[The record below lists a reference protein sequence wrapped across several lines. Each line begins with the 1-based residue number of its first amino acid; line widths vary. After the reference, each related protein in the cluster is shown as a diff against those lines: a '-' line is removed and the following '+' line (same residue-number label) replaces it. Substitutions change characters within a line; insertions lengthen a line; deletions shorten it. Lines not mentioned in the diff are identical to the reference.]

1 MKKKNLLL
9 AALAITALAG
19 CSDDSFVGDQEALN
33 AGINGNGEITF
44 GSTFKA
50 ITRAGDHVG
59 ADAADLLGGKF
70 YVGGYK
76 HDGSAYSTVFDNY
89 LVQWGANTAGTTTDN
104 TSDWKYV
111 GLTPLRFHITSGD
124 QTIKYWDFAASY
136 YNFVA
141 YSPGKDQ
148 SIIIASSEGHPTTN
162 EILASAI
169 DQNNL
174 ETAAYTLQGSAVD
187 LGECYIANLVTAKKS
202 GASAPDI
209 NYKDEVAIKFRRLG
223 SKVRIALYET
233 IPGYSVRNVTFYAA
247 DGTPIK
253 YGADGYVA
261 PTTTPTLFAASNIFH
276 TTGTMT
282 IYFPTI
288 GTTNR
293 EKSDYNKAHVTFA
306 PGTGDEESSTMT
318 FDALNYET
326 TKAKWEDNRLDYT
339 GNENVYLKRTAAAP
353 SFAGTDPYYVTVL
366 PDEAGNVLELRVDYT
381 LEAIDGTKETI
392 KIHGAKAFVP
402 QVYAQWK
409 PNYAYTYLFK
419 ISDNT
424 NGWTSELTTDP
435 AGLYPITFDAIV
447 LDSEEGTQ
455 STITTVATPAITTY
469 QKGHVYNDGTPDDD
483 YKTGKDIYVMVQD
496 AELKTN
502 LDSKGQL
509 YTVTGSNITEATV
522 MDALNIQTST
532 SGSTITGRNGIAL
545 TTASSTAVVEIAATD
560 SPDGNAVS
568 VTKKVT
574 LSARPDDWG
583 TNYYTDAACTSAAG
597 DYANGEYYRKNT
609 AAKFTPSAGT
619 YAYAYEVSDET
630 DTDIYSAVNFAKD
643 ASAPDGWDASDASKM
658 EWYKDP
664 DGNTK
669 CSGAWDSSTFDSTNG
684 KTYYRHYT
692 NLNKVY
698 SVKVIK
704 VVAGS

>member
-1 MKKKNLLL
+1 MSMKKKNLLL

-19 CSDDSFVGDQEALN
+19 CSDDTFVGDQEALN

-174 ETAAYTLQGSAVD
+174 ETAAYTLQGSAED
-187 LGECYIANLVTAKKS
+187 LGECYIADLVTAKKS

-223 SKVRIALYET
+223 AKVRIALYET
-233 IPGYSVRNVTFYAA
+233 IPGYSVRDVKFYTNDATTIATGTSNTDATFFTSTSVFY
-247 DGTPIK
+247 P
-253 YGADGYVA
+253 
-261 PTTTPTLFAASNIFH
+261 N
-276 TTGTMT
+276 GTMT
-282 IYFPTI
+282 VKFPNI
-288 GTTNR
+288 G
-293 EKSDYNKAHVTFA
+293 ESPSIASDYNKAHVSFA
-306 PGTGDEESSTMT
+306 GTGTAT
-318 FDALNYET
+318 ATKGFGTLKYET
-326 TKAKWEDNRLDYT
+326 NSVNWEDSRLNYT
-339 GNENVYLKRTAAAP
+339 GNENVYLKRTATAP
-353 SFAGTDPYYVTVL
+353 SFAGTDPYYKTVL

-424 NGWTSELTTDP
+424 NGWTSTVTSDP

-469 QKGHVYNDGTPDDD
+469 QKGHVYTDDD

-496 AELKTN
+496 ADLKDN
-502 LDSKGQL
+502 LDPKGQL
-509 YTVTGSNITEATV
+509 YTVTGSGITEATV
-522 MDALNIQTST
+522 MEALNIRVT
-532 SGSTITGRNGIAL
+532 GSATVNGRNGIAL
-545 TTASSTAVVEIAATD
+545 TTASSTTVTEIAATD

-658 EWYKDP
+658 EWYEDP